1 MSMDAF
7 PVRLSSPFST
17 PGPRGRLR
25 LPSLP
30 RDDAATTIVNT
41 LVFIGMLL
49 LLGVSAMALDA
60 LGLHYERPGGS
71 LLGKI
76 HPATYVILLALLV
89 RLAASPAPWRHLN
102 AIIARQNGTFWFC
115 LTGGLLLA
123 QIVLVQH
130 LPFSPVIDTFL
141 LPVVLSILLL
151 DADPDHLRRLAPLL
165 HVMFAANALLALF
178 ENITGHR
185 LTPYVAGSYVVT
197 NDWRA
202 TALFGHPLVNGM
214 LTGTY
219 IIIMSFGGLGAM
231 KPMLRPFAMA
241 LQMAALVAFGAR
253 AATTLLLPFLL
264 IAAWGGGRSL
274 LRGRRFPA
282 SVWLATLLLAL
293 LAAAAIGLVGYLG
306 YFDRFAERFVNDNGS
321 ASARLS
327 LFHIMA
333 AVPWSQ
339 LWLGPD
345 QRIVTALEVLDG
357 SRYGLESLWISFF
370 LTYGILVSLVF
381 FAGLAAFCLD
391 IIHHASKASW
401 MVFIYFFLVATT
413 SVSLSAKTTEFALVV
428 AMVLVFQRPRYQ
440 ASTSLA

>member
-1 MSMDAF
+1 MDAQPIRF
-7 PVRLSSPFST
+7 PSPLATLGALFQQ
-17 PGPRGRLR
+17 RLR
-25 LPSLP
+25 SMQ
-30 RDDAATTIVNT
+30 RDSTVTKIVDA

-49 LLGVSAMALDA
+49 ALSLSAMALDA
-60 LGLHYERPGGS
+60 MGLHYERPGGS

-89 RLAASPAPWRHLN
+89 QLGVSPAPWRRIN
-102 AIIARQNGTFWFC
+102 SIIARQNGSLWFC
-115 LTGGLLLA
+115 LTGGLLVA

-141 LPVVLSILLL
+141 LPIALSILLINA
-151 DADPDHLRRLAPLL
+151 DAAQLRRLELL
-165 HVMFAANALLALF
+165 FHVMFAANAMLALF

-185 LTPYVAGSYVVT
+185 LTPYVAGTYVVT
-197 NDWRA
+197 HDWRA
-202 TALFGHPLVNGM
+202 TALFGHPLVNGV

-219 IIIMSFGGLGAM
+219 IILMSFGRLGAM
-231 KPMLRPFAMA
+231 KPALRPFAMA

-253 AATTLLLPFLL
+253 AATTLLVPFLL
-264 IAAWGGGRSL
+264 VAAWGGGRSL
-274 LRGRRFPA
+274 LQGRRFPA
-282 SVWLATLLLAL
+282 GVWLATLM
-293 LAAAAIGLVGYLG
+293 LVVMTMVATGFIGYLG
-306 YFDRFAERFVNDNGS
+306 YFNRFAERFVNDNGS

-327 LFHIMA
+327 LLHIMA
-333 AVPWSQ
+333 AVPWAQ
-339 LWLGPD
+339 LWLAPD
-345 QRIVTALEVLDG
+345 QQIVKGLEVLDG

-391 IIHHASKASW
+391 IIRHARKASW
-401 MVFIYFFLVATT
+401 LVFIYFFLVATT